1 MVVLVLIFFVLEQP
15 LSELFSFNQ
24 HHLTNLMQKSLT
36 VYVLKLNENNSISSN
51 QETAIEFI
59 DEGHGIFGFF
69 IYFC

>member
-1 MVVLVLIFFVLEQP
+1 
-15 LSELFSFNQ
+15 
-24 HHLTNLMQKSLT
+24 MQKSLT